1 MKNTVL
7 LAAVAT
13 AGLIVVATSDTHAAN
28 QSLFTPM
35 KSSAVSTDQAYR
47 SLVNDRATLS
57 TILVHADASQ
67 ISEKSEVLLLGD
79 SGAAYM
85 QYSYRNPDGTTIWYG
100 NFGKRFGVVEKL
112 REKMTGEIADDPLNS
127 VMIVRNGNKLAGT
140 IRINGALYNLQSL
153 TSGGHVIARVDES
166 KLPDESHPVLADSL
180 DAAIASNS
188 KKTVAARATA
198 TALSTVRVMIVY
210 TAAAAAAAG
219 DTKAKS
225 NLAIAESNQGFV
237 NSNVSMRFELAGSY
251 IASNYTYDGDLNA
264 DRVRLASGNDGYMDN
279 FHPKR
284 NEIAADISMLIAKPT
299 SGCGVAPMRV
309 SESNAYAAVSLSC
322 MTGNYTF
329 AHEIG
334 HLVGTSHDKDVSP
347 NPFFDYGHGYYSVS
361 GGWRTVMSY
370 GATGCACPRINFWS
384 NPNKTYNGRVMGT
397 AAVAN
402 NARLLNERAAIVAA
416 FR

>member
-1 MKNTVL
+1 MKHTVL
-7 LAAVAT
+7 LTAMTT
-13 AGLIVVATSDTHAAN
+13 AGLIVAATSDTHAAN
-28 QSLFTPM
+28 QSLFTSM
-35 KSSAVSTDQAYR
+35 KSTAAGTDQVYR

-57 TILVHADASQ
+57 TMLVHVDARQ
-67 ISEKSEVLLLGD
+67 ISEESEVLLLGD
-79 SGAAYM
+79 SGTAYK
-85 QYSYRNPDGTTIWYG
+85 QYSYRNPDGTTVWYG

-153 TSGGHVIARVDES
+153 PSGGHVITRMDES
-166 KLPDESHPVLADSL
+166 KLPDESHPVLADSV
-180 DAAIASNS
+180 DAAIASNA
-188 KKTVAARATA
+188 KKTVAVQATA
-198 TALSTVRVMIVY
+198 AALSTVRVMIVY
-210 TAAAAAAAG
+210 TAAAAAEAG
-219 DTKAKS
+219 DTQAKA

-251 IASNYTYDGDLNA
+251 IASNYTYDGALNT

-284 NEIAADISMLIAKPT
+284 NEITADISVLIAKPT
-299 SGCGVAPMRV
+299 SGGCGVAPMKV
-309 SESNAYAAVSLSC
+309 SESGAYAAVNVGC

-334 HLVGTSHDKDVSP
+334 HLIGTAHDKEAST

-361 GGWRTVMSY
+361 GGWRTVMAY
-370 GATGCACPRINFWS
+370 ATGCVCPRINFWS